1 MDQKTLD
8 NKQRIILNELM
19 KACSEYDNSE
29 NWIQHF
35 DEAVRIQ
42 TEIGY
47 PFLRSGRYVKT
58 QEVAELLRDRPKCH
72 GPHDLV
78 KITPQSIHERHDF
91 IFLMLDAY
99 SKSKHTY
106 SEETCCD
113 LQLHILDVAYDA
125 GWQFHI
131 FCQTHLGSKSA
142 SKRI

>member
-19 KACSEYDNSE
+19 KACAEYDNSE

-47 PFLRSGRYVKT
+47 PYLRSSRYANT
-58 QEVAELLRDRPKCH
+58 QEVPELLRDRPKCH

-131 FCQTHLGSKSA
+131 FCQTHFN
-142 SKRI
+142 